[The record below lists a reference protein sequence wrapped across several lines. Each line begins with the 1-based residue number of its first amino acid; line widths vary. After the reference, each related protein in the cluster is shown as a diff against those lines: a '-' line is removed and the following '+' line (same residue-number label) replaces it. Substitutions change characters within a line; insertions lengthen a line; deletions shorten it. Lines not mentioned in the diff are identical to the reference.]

1 MNYVYSAPESALAFF
16 KSWTIAAQNDLTHQ
30 AAAWN
35 VRYIGSYY
43 LPQHSATFFL
53 EDIHIFGL
61 SSLCL
66 VTKTTVGCKF
76 IHPLYSLGTKLLD
89 ARRWRLGPPK
99 ALFSQIDSAGIQRMV
114 VLSWS
119 MVTAAHFLLYG
130 VAWGVNGHPR
140 RYWPW
145 LMQPEFKEL
154 ARNGIV
160 EVEVGSLVGG
170 KAKSPAR
177 GE

>member
-1 MNYVYSAPESALAFF
+1 
-16 KSWTIAAQNDLTHQ
+16 
-30 AAAWN
+30 
-35 VRYIGSYY
+35 
-43 LPQHSATFFL
+43 
-53 EDIHIFGL
+53 
-61 SSLCL
+61 
-66 VTKTTVGCKF
+66 
-76 IHPLYSLGTKLLD
+76 
-89 ARRWRLGPPK
+89 
-99 ALFSQIDSAGIQRMV
+99 
-114 VLSWS
+114 

-130 VAWGVNGHPR
+130 FPWGVNGHPR